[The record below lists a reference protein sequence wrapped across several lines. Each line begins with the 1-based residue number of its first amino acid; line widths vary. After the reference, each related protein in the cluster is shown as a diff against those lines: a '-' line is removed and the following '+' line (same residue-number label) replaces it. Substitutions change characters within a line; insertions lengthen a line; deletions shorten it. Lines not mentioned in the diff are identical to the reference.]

1 MVPLFH
7 KCAISQRLLKVQH
20 INVTNQNLHK
30 CAYNVMILTLATI
43 QRHIKTREIAR
54 ELAIRVVT
62 TKKANGIPLRCDY
75 TDRDRPS
82 GVDSIVLF
90 GCLVKEWGLQGEGF
104 KYNEY

>member
-20 INVTNQNLHK
+20 INVPNQNLHK

-43 QRHIKTREIAR
+43 QRHIKTSELREIAR

-62 TKKANGIPLRCDY
+62 T
-75 TDRDRPS
+75 
-82 GVDSIVLF
+82 
-90 GCLVKEWGLQGEGF
+90 
-104 KYNEY
+104 